1 MTICSTEIRIQKG
14 DLLMKFKYVEND
26 PMDKVPAPAGKMIV
40 TLIGCVGYMI
50 VYLFIWCAIYGWR
63 P

>member
-1 MTICSTEIRIQKG
+1 
-14 DLLMKFKYVEND
+14 MKFKYVEND